1 MFIWQRPNWPAFE
14 WDDGKLLVALSDVR
28 LKQGRLLGRMAM
40 LGFRLQQQANLTVLT
55 EDAVK
60 SSEIEGEM
68 LPRNSVRSSLARRL
82 GLPDAA
88 AAAEPDRR
96 AEGVV
101 DMLLGAT
108 QNFRHPLTR
117 DRLCGWQAAL
127 FPTGY
132 SGTTKIAVGRWRDD
146 ADGPMQVVS
155 GPAGRQKVHFEA
167 VPASAVDDEMARF
180 LVWFNAEAP
189 VEGLL
194 RAGLAH
200 LWFVTIH
207 PFDDGNGRVA
217 RAIADLALAQSE
229 GEGLRFYS
237 LSAQIR
243 RQRAGYYDILER
255 TQRGTMDVTAWLLW
269 FVECLGRA
277 IDGADELVAQ
287 VLDKARFWQMH
298 GDKPFNERQR
308 LVLNRVLDGFQG
320 KLTAKKWSTLAKVS
334 IATAQRDINDLV
346 DQGVLDRGLAGS
358 KNTSYE
364 IICTRHGAGAV
375 PADGG
380 EGALGV

>member
-1 MFIWQRPNWPAFE
+1 MFIWQRSNWPNFE
-14 WDDGKLLVALSDVR
+14 WDDSRLLAALSDTR

-40 LGFRLQQQANLTVLT
+40 LGFDLQQQANLAVLT
-55 EDAVK
+55 EDAIT

-88 AAAEPDRR
+88 ASELDRR

-101 DMLLGAT
+101 DMLLDAT
-108 QNFRHPLTR
+108 QNFTRPLTR
-117 DRLCGWQAAL
+117 ERLFGWQAAL

-132 SGTTKIAVGRWRDD
+132 SGVTKIAVGRWRDD

-155 GPAGRQKVHFEA
+155 GPAGRPKVHFEA
-167 VPASAVDDEMARF
+167 VPAESVDAEMARF
-180 LVWFNAEAP
+180 FDWFNQKP
-189 VEGLL
+189 PLEGLL

-207 PFDDGNGRVA
+207 PFDDGNGRIA

-243 RQRAGYYDILER
+243 RQRAGYYDVLER
-255 TQRGTMDVTAWLLW
+255 TQRGTLDVTAWLLW
-269 FVECLGRA
+269 FLECLGRA
-277 IDGADELVAQ
+277 IDGADTLVAQ
-287 VLDKARFWQMH
+287 VLDKARFWQTH
-298 GDKPFNERQR
+298 ADKPFNERQR
-308 LVLNRVLDGFQG
+308 LVLNRVLDGFEG
-320 KLTAKKWSTLAKVS
+320 KLTAKKWSVLAKVS
-334 IATAQRDINDLV
+334 LATAQRDINDLV
-346 DQGVLDRGLAGS
+346 ERTVLARGVGGS
-358 KNTSYE
+358 KNTHYE
-364 IICTRHGAGAV
+364 ILCG
-375 PADGG
+375 
-380 EGALGV
+380 

>member
-1 MFIWQRPNWPAFE
+1 MFIWQRLEWPHFE
-14 WDDGKLLVALSDVR
+14 WDDGRLLVALSDTR

-40 LGFRLQQQANLTVLT
+40 LGFDLQQQANLAVLT
-55 EDAVK
+55 EDVLK

-68 LPRNSVRSSLARRL
+68 LPRTSVRSSLARRL

-88 AAAEPDRR
+88 AAEPDRR

-101 DMLLGAT
+101 DMLLDAT
-108 QNFRHPLTR
+108 QNFSHPLTR
-117 DRLCGWQAAL
+117 ERLCGWQAAL

-132 SGTTKIAVGRWRDD
+132 SSTTKIAVGRWRDD

-167 VPASAVDDEMARF
+167 VPASIVDDEMARF
-180 LVWFNAEAP
+180 LAWFNAEGSG
-189 VEGLL
+189 EGML

-229 GEGLRFYS
+229 GEALRFYS

-255 TQRGTMDVTAWLLW
+255 TQRGTLDVTAWLLW
-269 FVECLGRA
+269 FLECLGRA

-287 VLDKARFWQMH
+287 VLYKARFWQTH
-298 GDKPFNERQR
+298 GDKAFNERQR
-308 LVLNRVLDGFQG
+308 LVINRVLDGFEG
-320 KLTAKKWSTLAKVS
+320 KLTAKKWSILSKVS

-346 DQGVLDRGLAGS
+346 DQGVLDRGPAGS

-364 IICTRHGAGAV
+364 IVCGR
-375 PADGG
+375 
-380 EGALGV
+380 

>member
-1 MFIWQRPNWPAFE
+1 MLR
-14 WDDGKLLVALSDVR
+14 ALSEAR

-40 LGFRLQQQANLTVLT
+40 LGFDLQQQANLAVLT
-55 EDAVK
+55 EDVLK

-82 GLPDAA
+82 GIPDAA
-88 AAAEPDRR
+88 AADVDRR

-101 DMLLGAT
+101 DMLLDAT
-108 QNFRHPLTR
+108 QKLSQPLTSE
-117 DRLCGWQAAL
+117 RLFGWQAAL

-132 SGTTKIAVGRWRDD
+132 SGVTKVAIGRWRDD
-146 ADGPMQVVS
+146 SDGPMQVVS
-155 GPAGRQKVHFEA
+155 GPIGRQKVHFEA
-167 VPASAVDDEMARF
+167 VPAHSIDDEMARF
-180 LVWFNAEAP
+180 LAWFNAKEGE
-189 VEGLL
+189 EGLL

-207 PFDDGNGRVA
+207 PFDDGNGRIA

-229 GEGLRFYS
+229 EETLRFYS

-255 TQRGTMDVTAWLLW
+255 TQRGTLDVTAWLVW
-269 FVECLGRA
+269 FLECLGRA

-287 VLDKARFWQMH
+287 VLSKAQFWQTH
-298 GDKPFNERQR
+298 ADKTFNERQR
-308 LVLNRVLDGFQG
+308 LVINRVLDGFEG
-320 KLTAKKWSTLAKVS
+320 KLTAKKWSVLAKVS
-334 IATAQRDINDLV
+334 IATAQRDINDLIG
-346 DQGVLDRGLAGS
+346 QGVLGRGPEGS

-364 IICTRHGAGAV
+364 IIYQ
-375 PADGG
+375 
-380 EGALGV
+380 

>member
-1 MFIWQRPNWPAFE
+1 MFIWQRPEWPEFH
-14 WDDGKLLVALSDVR
+14 WDDNRLITILAATR

-40 LGFRLQQQANLTVLT
+40 LGFELRQHANFAVLT
-55 EDAVK
+55 EDALK

-68 LPRNSVRSSLARRL
+68 LARSSVRSSLARRL

-88 AAAEPDRR
+88 ASAPDRR
-96 AEGVV
+96 TDGVV
-101 DMLLGAT
+101 EMLLDAT
-108 QNFRHPLTR
+108 RNLDLPLSR
-117 DRLCGWQAAL
+117 ERLFGWQAAL

-132 SGTTKIAVGRWRDD
+132 SGTSRVAVGRWRDD

-155 GPAGRQKVHFEA
+155 GAVGRQKVHFEA
-167 VPASAVDDEMARF
+167 VPAAMIESEMARF
-180 LVWFNAEAP
+180 LAWFNAAP
-189 VEGLL
+189 SLDGLL

-229 GEGLRFYS
+229 GEALRFYS

-243 RQRAGYYDILER
+243 RQRAGYYEILER
-255 TQRGTMDVTAWLLW
+255 TQRGTLDATAWMIW
-269 FVECLGRA
+269 FLECLGRA
-277 IDGADELVAQ
+277 IDGADELIAH
-287 VLDKARFWQMH
+287 VLDKARFWQAH
-298 GDKPFNERQR
+298 GDKTFSERQR
-308 LVLNRVLDGFQG
+308 LVLNRVLDGFEG
-320 KLTAKKWSTLAKVS
+320 KLTAKKWSILAKVS

-346 DQGVLDRGLAGS
+346 ERGILERGPAGS

-364 IICTRHGAGAV
+364 V
-375 PADGG
+375 VS
-380 EGALGV
+380 LG